1 MKIKWSKWKNNIPA
15 QPLVSV
21 IIPTKDRPEMLQ
33 EAVNSVLNQ
42 SYSYVEA
49 VVINDAGCD
58 VSHNLES
65 FTDSSKISYL
75 NLNNNSER
83 SASRNYGISAAN
95 GHYIAYLDDD
105 DIFYSNHIETLLS
118 QLKKTKYKVA
128 YTDSLMA
135 QQSIQNGSYTTYKK
149 TCYYSQDFDFENLL
163 VDNYI
168 PILCLMHEKNCL
180 EKSGYFDTTNIYA

>member
-65 FTDSSKISYL
+65 FK
-75 NLNNNSER
+75 
-83 SASRNYGISAAN
+83 
-95 GHYIAYLDDD
+95 
-105 DIFYSNHIETLLS
+105 
-118 QLKKTKYKVA
+118 
-128 YTDSLMA
+128 
-135 QQSIQNGSYTTYKK
+135 
-149 TCYYSQDFDFENLL
+149 FE
-163 VDNYI
+163 
-168 PILCLMHEKNCL
+168 
-180 EKSGYFDTTNIYA
+180 